1 MITVSAFI
9 LKQRNLLEKY
19 ISLLQKGEIQVRLT
33 EKEALKLGLS
43 EELDNDLINYDN
55 NNHKVLE

>member
-9 LKQRNLLEKY
+9 LKQRELFDKY
-19 ISLLQKGEIQVRLT
+19 LSLLQKGEIQVRLT
-33 EKEALKLGLS
+33 EKESIKLGLS
-43 EELDNDLINYDN
+43 EELDQDLINYDN